1 MSNMPTITKILLV
14 AGIVLIISGMV
25 FWVGQKYLQWFGHL
39 PGDIRVEK
47 ENFKLF
53 APITS
58 MLLISIL
65 LSLILWIIRHFFN
78 K

>member
-1 MSNMPTITKILLV
+1 MQPLGKTIVII
-14 AGIVLIISGMV
+14 GIVVVVIGLIVWLAGDK
-25 FWVGQKYLQWFGHL
+25 FGWFGQL

-47 ENFKLF
+47 KNVRFY

-65 LSLILWIIRHFFN
+65 LSLLMWVFRKFF
-78 K
+78 